1 MPAKYELKND
11 KILKNGHT
19 MFLEDVLSDLKRKSY
34 LESERLK
41 QIEESKVLY
50 SPTDVLNII
59 ENVKRD
65 VLSILGNSNKYK
77 NASMWVA
84 AMNRKENDTSDFNTL
99 SENERLKKILLIQQN
114 NPNWLSARVDAYHEM
129 KEVIK
134 KEFKIAEQL
143 DMTIIENRKRK
154 ANQEAY
160 KYLTDGCSINS
171 EFSLSHKEIE
181 KRNRISRQVSHA
193 LNISQNY

>member
-19 MFLEDVLSDLKRKSY
+19 MFLEDVLSDLRRKSY

-41 QIEESKVLY
+41 QLEDSKVLY

-65 VLSILGNSNKYK
+65 VLAILGNSNKYK
-77 NASMWVA
+77 NAFMWDAV
-84 AMNRKENDTSDFNTL
+84 MNHRENDTSDFNTL
-99 SENERLKKILLIQQN
+99 SENERLKKILSIQQN

-134 KEFKIAEQL
+134 KEFKISEQL
-143 DMTIIENRKRK
+143 DMTIIEDRKRK
-154 ANQEAY
+154 ANEEAY
-160 KYLTDGCSINS
+160 KYLTDGCGINS
-171 EFSLSHKEIE
+171 EFSLSYKEFE

>member
-19 MFLEDVLSDLKRKSY
+19 MFLEDVLTDLQRKSY

-65 VLSILGNSNKYK
+65 VLLILGNSNKYK
-77 NASMWVA
+77 NASMWDA

-114 NPNWLSARVDAYHEM
+114 NPNWISARVDAYHDM

-143 DMTIIENRKRK
+143 DMTIIEDRKRK
-154 ANQEAY
+154 ANEEAY
-160 KYLTDGCSINS
+160 KYLTEDYDINS
-171 EFSLSHKEIE
+171 AFSLSHKEFE

-193 LNISQNY
+193 INISQNY